1 MTEKF
6 VVEWRQGLP
15 FGGQSLS
22 DKGGDAYGYIF
33 GAASARDFNREYSYS
48 LRYDNTQKVK
58 GPPNLWIRRSF

>member
-33 GAASARDFNREYSYS
+33 RAVPAWNFNREYSYS
-48 LRYDNTQKVK
+48 VRYDNTQKV
-58 GPPNLWIRRSF
+58 R